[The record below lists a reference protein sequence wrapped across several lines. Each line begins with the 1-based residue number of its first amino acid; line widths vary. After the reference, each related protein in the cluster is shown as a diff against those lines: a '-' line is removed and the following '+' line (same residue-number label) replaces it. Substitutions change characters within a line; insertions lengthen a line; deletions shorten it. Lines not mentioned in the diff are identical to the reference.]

1 MKNLKEKIRTL
12 EVKALCGLRSF
23 LKDEKGDTNFIS
35 IAIILV
41 VVIGV
46 ATLFIAFSGKIKEA
60 FETSTNDLL
69 GALGG

>member
-41 VVIGV
+41 VVIGI
-46 ATLFIAFSGKIKEA
+46 ATLFITFSGDIKTK
-60 FETSTNDLL
+60 FNTSTTKLL
-69 GALGG
+69 AALG